1 MTVLSDPA
9 HRLVVFAHG
18 MESGP
23 WGTKILALA
32 DVAKRM
38 GFAVDSPDYSHTK
51 DPHARVGQLLK
62 QNPQSDCLVLAGS
75 SMGGYVSAQACAGLK
90 PAGLFLLAPA
100 LYYPGFE
107 EEPADIPPICTVVH
121 GWQDTV
127 IPPASALRFAQT
139 HPAELHLLD
148 DEHRLIDSLPLIEAL
163 FERFLARVVAGR

>member
-75 SMGGYVSAQACAGLK
+75 SMGGYVSAQACAAYAQLYAAHMAAEETEAFPCAAEHLCEGER
-90 PAGLFLLAPA
+90 AGM
-100 LYYPGFE
+100 G
-107 EEPADIPPICTVVH
+107 
-121 GWQDTV
+121 
-127 IPPASALRFAQT
+127 
-139 HPAELHLLD
+139 AEM
-148 DEHRLIDSLPLIEAL
+148 A
-163 FERFLARVVAGR
+163 ARRRR